1 MNPNELITM
10 ENLIESI
17 DKYEPQVIVCGSHHA
32 VQLSGTEVPNDKKL
46 SSVKIIAPMGA
57 AVIINRMIG
66 L

>member
-1 MNPNELITM
+1 MNPNEHITM
-10 ENLIESI
+10 ENLIYSI

-32 VQLSGTEVPNDKKL
+32 VQLSGADVPKDKKL

-57 AVIINRMIG
+57 AVIIKKTIG